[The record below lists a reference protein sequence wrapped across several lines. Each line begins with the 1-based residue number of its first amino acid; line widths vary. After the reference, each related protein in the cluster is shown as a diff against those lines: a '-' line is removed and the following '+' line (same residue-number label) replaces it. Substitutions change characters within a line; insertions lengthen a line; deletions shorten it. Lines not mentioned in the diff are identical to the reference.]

1 MFLLMMNYEEN
12 RIVMI
17 TILKVANSF
26 TILWLALKRT
36 VVLGG
41 YEKNLCFR

>member
-12 RIVMI
+12 RIVI

-36 VVLGG
+36 VALGG
-41 YEKNLCFR
+41 SEKNLCFR